1 MKAALLVLS
10 DIHITSARDPI
21 LGATRS
27 VAQACYATLPH
38 VDAAIV
44 LIAGDVAF
52 SGKSEQY
59 ALALNFFRE
68 IGAQLRAERD
78 VPIHFAVVPGN
89 HDCDFQKDS
98 PVRQALIDSILRGNR
113 ADSQMIELCTGVQD
127 AFFQFR
133 DALEGKQAQATPQD
147 RLWRVVSIPIGN
159 EVITVEAINMAWLSK
174 LNETVGGLTFPWE
187 DVAPAVVGSAAG
199 MRIAIQHHPANWMS
213 QQTYRPYR
221 AFLKQRSHLVIT
233 GHEHV
238 PNVGLTID
246 TEAASTTFAE
256 CGPLQEGK
264 SLEASSFLLLTIDTA
279 EERLTARSF
288 SFNGERYA
296 QAQDEPWEHA
306 GALTLSADAPF
317 VLRPAFERLLNDP
330 GAPIRG
336 ADGRDIE
343 LVDFFVYPDMT
354 DLAAE
359 GKPGTVNLYSS
370 RELGNLEFMQSGAF
384 LVGEAKSGRTSLLR
398 QLYLRYREAGL
409 LPVIISG
416 ADLKHTQLDSLQRV
430 VRVAYEA
437 QYETEFLH
445 YDQASRTEK
454 VILVDN
460 FQLTTVRSQKHRQTL
475 LKNLRALAGATLVV
489 CDRGIPIEETHF
501 SDGSMRRFGIQPLGF
516 RARHD
521 LIMRW
526 HGFSDPNLSEAEFL
540 VRCDDSERVVNHVMT
555 RKVIPA
561 SPLYLV
567 TLLQSLTVHR
577 GTELI
582 DSSLGHYY
590 HYLITE
596 AFRGAKAPMEKFNAH
611 FDFCS
616 HLAWAF
622 HQKGSDEM
630 SEVNFRQFV
639 AEYSKVWT
647 RVDAQER
654 LDFLLNAMILER
666 RGSSVAFRYP
676 YVHYY
681 LKGRYLASQL
691 EDSAVRAYIEQ
702 ACAQLYVRDNA
713 NTVLFLAH
721 HAHDDF
727 FIRSI
732 QRSLDG
738 LFGDLEAVS
747 FDGDVRDMTALVT
760 DAPKLI
766 FEGGSPKHHR
776 AEVTEMQDDMDD
788 GEDGLMEAPEDGDK
802 VSFQAL
808 TTMLF
813 KTTEVLGLILK
824 AQYSR
829 LKHERK
835 QELLESVFNGS
846 MRGLRAVYKGLIE
859 EPELLQRGARQ
870 LSTDTSKDERGKRME
885 RIIAF
890 IIEVLS
896 FAYVMH
902 ASDCARSPD
911 LAEDVAAVARRSSK
925 TSFEL
930 IEIAICLDSG
940 EALPRAELR
949 EMQKKVKD
957 NLVASRLLTF
967 VVLYRLYMFET
978 SEEDKIWVG
987 RQFGLGYGATKSG
1000 SAIAGASSS
1009 ISGLVGVEPV

>member
-1 MKAALLVLS
+1 MKTALLVLS
-10 DIHITSARDPI
+10 DIHISSKLDPI
-21 LGATRS
+21 LGLPGPIAC
-27 VAQACYATLPH
+27 ACYATLPL
-38 VDAAIV
+38 VDAVIV

-52 SGKSEQY
+52 SGKSDQY
-59 ALALNFFRE
+59 DLALEFFQE
-68 IGAQLRAERD
+68 IGRRLRAERD
-78 VPIHFAVVPGN
+78 IPVHFVVVPGN
-89 HDCDFQKDS
+89 HDCDFQKDT
-98 PVRQALIDSILRGNR
+98 PTRQALIDSVLRGNT
-113 ADSQMIELCTGVQD
+113 ADPQIIELCTGVQE
-127 AFFQFR
+127 AFFKFR
-133 DALEGKQAQATPQD
+133 DALEGKIEQATPND
-147 RLWRVVSIPIGN
+147 RLWRVVSVPVGG
-159 EVITVEAINMAWLSK
+159 EVITIEAINMAWLSK
-174 LNETVGGLTFPWE
+174 LNETVGCLTFPWV
-187 DVAPAVVGSAAG
+187 DVAPAVDRSAAG

-264 SLEASSFLLLTIDTA
+264 SLERSSFLLLTIDTA
-279 EERLTARSF
+279 EERLTARRI
-288 SFNGERYA
+288 SFNGERYV
-296 QAQDEPWEHA
+296 QVQDQPWEHDR
-306 GALTLSADAPF
+306 ALTLSEDAPF

-336 ADGRDIE
+336 ASGDKIE

-354 DLAAE
+354 DLVAD
-359 GKPGTVNLYSS
+359 GKPGAVNLSSS
-370 RELGNLEFMQSGAF
+370 RELGNLVFIRSGVF

-398 QLYLRYREAGL
+398 QLYLLYREAGL
-409 LPVIISG
+409 VPVLVSG
-416 ADLKHTQLDSLQRV
+416 ADLKHTQLESMQRV
-430 VRVAYEA
+430 VRTAYEV
-437 QYETEFLH
+437 QYETGFVH
-445 YDQASRTEK
+445 YEQASRTEK

-460 FQLTTVRSQKHRQTL
+460 FHFTTVRSQEHRQTL
-475 LKNLRALAGATLVV
+475 LRNLWTLSGAMLVA
-489 CDRGIPIEETHF
+489 CDRGFPIEESHF
-501 SDGSMRRFGIQPLGF
+501 SDESIKRFGLQPLGF

-521 LIMRW
+521 LIERW
-526 HGFSDPNLSEAEFL
+526 HGFSNPNLSEAEFIM
-540 VRCDDSERVVNHVMT
+540 RCDDSERVVNHVMT

-577 GTELI
+577 GTELV

-616 HLAWAF
+616 HLAWVF
-622 HQKGSDEM
+622 HENSSAEI
-630 SEVNFRQFV
+630 SEANFRQFV
-639 AEYSKVWT
+639 AAYSKIWT

-654 LDFLLNAMILER
+654 LDFLLDAMILER
-666 RGSSVAFRYP
+666 RGSSIAFRYP

-691 EDSAVRAYIEQ
+691 EEPAIREYIEQ
-702 ACAQLYVRDNA
+702 ACTQLYVRDNA

-732 QRSLDG
+732 QRSLDS

-747 FDGDVRDMTALVT
+747 FDGDVRDVTALVT

-766 FEGGSPKHHR
+766 FEGGSPKDHR
-776 AEVTEMQDDMDD
+776 AKATTIQDDMED
-788 GEDGLMEAPEDGDK
+788 GQDGLMEAPENGDT
-802 VSFQAL
+802 VSFQAS
-808 TTMLF
+808 TTTLF

-824 AQYSR
+824 AQYSS

-846 MRGLRAVYKGLIE
+846 MRGLRAVYKGLIKA
-859 EPELLQRGARQ
+859 PELLQRGAEQ
-870 LSTDTSKDERGKRME
+870 LSTDASKDERPKRIE
-885 RIIAF
+885 RFIAF
-890 IIEVLS
+890 IIEILS

-902 ASDCARSPD
+902 ASNCARSPE
-911 LAEDVAAVARRSSK
+911 LAEDVSAVARRSSK

-949 EMQKKVKD
+949 EMQKKVED

-967 VVLYRLYMFET
+967 IVLYRLYMFET
-978 SEEDKIWVG
+978 TEEDKIWVG
-987 RQFGLGYGATKSG
+987 RQFGLGYGATQSG

-1009 ISGLVGVEPV
+1009 ISGLIGG